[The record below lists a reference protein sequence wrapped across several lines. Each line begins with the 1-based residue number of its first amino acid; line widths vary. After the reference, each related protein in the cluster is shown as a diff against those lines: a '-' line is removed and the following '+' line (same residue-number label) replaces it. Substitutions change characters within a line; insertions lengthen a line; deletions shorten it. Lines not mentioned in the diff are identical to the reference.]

1 MKKIEWILLL
11 LVLVGMF
18 ASCSSA
24 KFLEEGEYLL
34 NKNKVECTD
43 DRMDDSMLSEYIK
56 QKTNT
61 RWVWLFKV
69 PLVFHL
75 ISGKEG

>member
-43 DRMDDSMLSEYIK
+43 DRVDDSMLSEYIK
-56 QKTNT
+56 QKPNT
-61 RWVWLFKV
+61 RWVRNLWCMTARWPSARV
-69 PLVFHL
+69 TN
-75 ISGKEG
+75 